1 LTEEVSEL
9 HWRLW
14 REELKARTF
23 TPARHP
29 SFVLY
34 FIVAVVIIGGAGVWL
49 ELHKFLYLAHPPAQ
63 PSSSS
68 LDALRTALLTFSLAL
83 AGSSCMQIV
92 LADQNKSMRA
102 TAVCLL
108 TGLVAVALWVFPA
121 NISDGSAVSVGVIG
135 SLLALW
141 TWWIANALQP
151 DFRDNDIDAPVGRTD
166 PTTDLPGS
174 LDGFEA

>member
-1 LTEEVSEL
+1 
-9 HWRLW
+9 
-14 REELKARTF
+14 
-23 TPARHP
+23 
-29 SFVLY
+29 
-34 FIVAVVIIGGAGVWL
+34 
-49 ELHKFLYLAHPPAQ
+49 
-63 PSSSS
+63 
-68 LDALRTALLTFSLAL
+68 
-83 AGSSCMQIV
+83 MQIV
-92 LADQNKSMRA
+92 LADQTKSMRA